1 MKNMDRFLRL
11 VAIQSTDET
20 TFMIFRFITFLLF
33 VLLFGLIYLANSG
46 GGIFLRSI
54 LLEIPYGDKFLHL
67 FLMGTITAF
76 LNISLDLRKW
86 TILGFPIL
94 AGTSLMAV
102 GITLEEISQGFN
114 PYRNFELLDLLSN
127 YIGIFVIGSIP
138 SYLTKVGF
146 RWNVNGKA

>member
-1 MKNMDRFLRL
+1 MKNMDRFLRFIVVQL
-11 VAIQSTDET
+11 TDET
-20 TFMIFRFITFLLF
+20 TYMIFRIITALLF
-33 VLLFGLIYLANSG
+33 CLLFGLIYLANIG
-46 GGIFLRSI
+46 GGIQLRAI
-54 LLEIPYGDKFLHL
+54 LLEIPHGDKFLHL

-86 TILGFPIL
+86 IILGFPIL

-102 GITLEEISQGFN
+102 GITLEEFSQGFN

-138 SYLTKVGF
+138 SYLA
-146 RWNVNGKA
+146 KAYPNLRIKRQ